1 MKTSNGSGA
10 DKNGKGAGHLNL
22 EPKLFKENY
31 DREPFGL
38 THNLSGL
45 DLFSDESLRGLAAKF
60 DQQRDYYVA
69 GGAPKPGA
77 KFYSVAKIDDKPIE
91 AYDKLDKG
99 AFRILLKRPEDK
111 DPRFRKLLDEMF
123 NQVID
128 LKGGLGDDKVERLE
142 SAVFISSAATT
153 TPFHFDPEIAF
164 FCQIAGEKIY
174 HVYSPSAVNE
184 KELEDFYNRG
194 VVDIA
199 QIDLEGRDPAREHV
213 FKLAEGKGLH
223 QPQNSP
229 HWVETG
235 AGRSISWSFVFET
248 TATRAVSK
256 ARGFNHYLRKMGMKP
271 KPVGKRAAA
280 DAVKAKAMSMV
291 VPTRRAVGNVVRKV
305 VKR

>member
-1 MKTSNGSGA
+1 MKTSNG
-10 DKNGKGAGHLNL
+10 NGAGKTGVIPFNFDT
-22 EPKLFKENY
+22 KVFKENF

-45 DLFSDESLRGLAAKF
+45 DLFSDDSLRALANKYEEK
-60 DQQRDYYVA
+60 RDYYVA

-77 KFYSVAKIDDKPIE
+77 KFYSVVKIDDKPGV
-91 AYDKLDKG
+91 AYDKLDSG

-111 DPRFRKLLDEMF
+111 DPRFKKLLDDMF
-123 NQVID
+123 SQVID
-128 LKGGLGDDKVERLE
+128 LKGGLGDDKVERIE
-142 SAVFISSAATT
+142 AAVFISSAATT

-174 HVYSPSAVNE
+174 HVYSPSAVSE
-184 KELEDFYNRG
+184 SELEDFYNRG

-199 QIDLEGRDPAREHV
+199 QVDLEGRDKTREHV
-213 FKLAEGKGLH
+213 FNLVAGKGLH
-223 QPQNSP
+223 QPQNAP

-235 AGRSISWSFVFET
+235 AGRSISFSFVFET

-271 KPVGKRAAA
+271 KAIGARAGS
-280 DAVKAKAMSMV
+280 DKVKAKAMSMV
-291 VPTRRAVGNVVRKV
+291 VPARRAMGSVVRKV
-305 VKR
+305 VKK

>member
-1 MKTSNGSGA
+1 MKTSNGNGA
-10 DKNGKGAGHLNL
+10 GKSGAGHLNL
-22 EPKLFKENY
+22 EPPVFKENY

-45 DLFSDESLRGLAAKF
+45 DLFSDDSLRGLAAKF

-77 KFYSVAKIDDKPIE
+77 KFYSVAKIADKPIE

-123 NQVID
+123 QQVID

-174 HVYSPSAVNE
+174 HVYSPSAVSE

-199 QIDLEGRDPAREHV
+199 QIDLEGRDASREHV
-213 FKLAEGKGLH
+213 FKLVEGKGLH

-235 AGRSISWSFVFET
+235 AGRSISFSFVFET

-291 VPTRRAVGNVVRKV
+291 VPTRRAVGSVVRKV